1 MNTMILMA
9 IVSLLII
16 KFALDVYRDR
26 LNVEYTL
33 LRSQQVQEDFMRD
46 FMEEDDL
53 DEHFEDVQNIID
65 PNSNGW

>member
-1 MNTMILMA
+1 MNTMILMT

-26 LNVEYTL
+26 LLVEYTL

>member
-26 LNVEYTL
+26 LNVEYTI
-33 LRSQQVQEDFMRD
+33 LRSQQVQKDFMRD